1 MGSFFGPF
9 GGNMILPMFKVL
21 KLDFGVNVLLLG
33 LSITVFM
40 VPFSITQL
48 FSGILSDILYG
59 RRVMVAGG
67 FMTYGLGALIASISP
82 SIWVF
87 LLSRGVQGI
96 GAALVIPSVMALVG
110 DIFRREIR
118 GKIMGG
124 MAISTT
130 LGGTLGPLF
139 GGYFADLE
147 WRFGFVI
154 VGGMS
159 FTLALL
165 ASSVLSHAG
174 QRNDKGVRPDIL
186 KVIKEN
192 LMRSVVIVVGLL
204 GFILFYARISVYT
217 YLADLLTLEPYS
229 LSGGIVGSYLSLAGL
244 GGLAAGF
251 VAGYLADRIGRKRAM
266 LIGLSASLIVLGSY
280 IMPIWY
286 ELLPFLLFLMG
297 FSITH
302 SFTPL
307 NTIAIEIDPNYRA
320 TIASIYGSMRF
331 LGYAFGPMLAYPL
344 YAHFSLN
351 GVIISSI
358 AAIVIGL
365 MLTLT
370 VLREKR

>member
-1 MGSFFGPF
+1 
-9 GGNMILPMFKVL
+9 MILPMFRVL
-21 KLDFGVNVLLLG
+21 KSDFGIEVLLLS

-40 VPFSITQL
+40 VPFSVTQL

-59 RRVMVAGG
+59 RRAMVAGG
-67 FMTYGLGALIASISP
+67 FMTYGLGALIAAISP

-110 DIFRREIR
+110 DIFKREIR
-118 GKIMGG
+118 GRIMGG

-139 GGYFADLE
+139 GGFFADMG
-147 WRFGFVI
+147 WRLGFVI

-165 ASSVLSHAG
+165 ASTVLSSIG
-174 QRNDKGVRPDIL
+174 QRDERARPEIL
-186 KVIKEN
+186 KVIKKN
-192 LMRSVVIVVGLL
+192 LTRSAVIVVGLL

-217 YLADLLTLEPYS
+217 YLADLLTLEPYG

-244 GGLAAGF
+244 GGLVAGF
-251 VAGYLADRIGRKRAM
+251 VAGYLADRVGRRRAM
-266 LIGLSASLIVLGSY
+266 IVGLSASFIALAAY
-280 IMPIWY
+280 IMPMWY
-286 ELLPFLLFLMG
+286 QLLPFLLFLTG

-331 LGYAFGPMLAYPL
+331 LGYAFGPVLAYPL
-344 YAHFSLN
+344 YVHLSLN
-351 GVIISSI
+351 GVIMSSMVAI
-358 AAIVIGL
+358 ALGL
-365 MLTLT
+365 ALTLT
-370 VLREKR
+370 IIREKR

>member
-1 MGSFFGPF
+1 M
-9 GGNMILPMFKVL
+9 
-21 KLDFGVNVLLLG
+21 DFGVNVLLLG